1 MSFLLPH
8 FSIKIAFWFTCL
20 LPYAFPHCLSTP
32 GKVPDQKLPRRTG
45 TTQFGSL
52 DMGPISY
59 IRAPW
64 ERSHPEHIPWS
75 LRLRATLTVSLLTI
89 LCHFDIHLKKNLKNV
104 PLNVLNSHEFIDFLL
119 LLMSLLR
126 VLQLL
131 IQHILAEILL
141 CVRYYSGV

>member
-1 MSFLLPH
+1 
-8 FSIKIAFWFTCL
+8 
-20 LPYAFPHCLSTP
+20 
-32 GKVPDQKLPRRTG
+32 
-45 TTQFGSL
+45 
-52 DMGPISY
+52 
-59 IRAPW
+59 
-64 ERSHPEHIPWS
+64 
-75 LRLRATLTVSLLTI
+75 
-89 LCHFDIHLKKNLKNV
+89 V